1 MSNYIGR
8 ILRCQNIELNAYTQR
23 YTKFI
28 LVHRLN
34 QKLLKLLQYRWGTIQ
49 DMQDD

>member
-34 QKLLKLLQYRWGTIQ
+34 QKLLKSITIQ
-49 DMQDD
+49 MGYNTGHAR